1 MLIDALRED
10 MRRMDEI
17 SSDCG
22 LHMAGPYK
30 NDERIEQY
38 LWAFAVLGLHIIQW
52 ILRKEK
58 ENGA

>member
-30 NDERIEQY
+30 NDERTEQY
-38 LWAFAVLGLHIIQW
+38 MWAFAVALLHIITL
-52 ILRKEK
+52 ILKK
-58 ENGA
+58 DSQGA